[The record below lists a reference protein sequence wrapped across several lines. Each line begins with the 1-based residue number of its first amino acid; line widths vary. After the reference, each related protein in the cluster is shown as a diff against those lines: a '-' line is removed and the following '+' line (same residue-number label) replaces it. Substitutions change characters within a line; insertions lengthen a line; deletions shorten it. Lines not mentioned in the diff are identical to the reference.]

1 MPHFHSRRRPQQPA
15 IKHIA
20 RDPSASSRLADI
32 GYIDRKGGWHA
43 IVNILDQSSCQHL
56 GIQPIHL
63 ASGLQQYIT
72 TQRVVP
78 SYEPLVELYNGSDK
92 QYQLVTPSELA
103 RLVGRAQNS
112 TDYTSQVAECTLGL
126 LIYPK
131 RNQTTTVFIAGQKM
145 FTRTLHLPNPVL
157 EDWLT
162 MYSPQVNRFATK
174 SIELFPPARPA
185 ALCLCLT
192 EYYSEAWKT
201 IHIRADSKASP
212 LALGWKP
219 PTNSLPGLWIVF
231 ESPQS
236 GTVVR
241 AGFSSSRNG
250 TKWIIGGDGIR
261 VPLRSKF
268 NVRLFCGSTFQISK
282 KQLERESLRRPI
294 QPPQNLAE

>member
-1 MPHFHSRRRPQQPA
+1 MPHLHSHRRPQQPA

-78 SYEPLVELYNGSDK
+78 SYEPLVEIYNGSDK

-103 RLVGRAQNS
+103 RYINRSGSLMFSLVGQAQNS
-112 TDYTSQVAECTLGL
+112 NDYTIQVAECTLGL

-131 RNQTTTVFIAGQKM
+131 RNQTTTAFIAGPKI

-174 SIELFPPARPA
+174 SIELFPPADRPV

-192 EYYSEAWKT
+192 EYFSEAWKT

-212 LALGWKP
+212 LALGWNP

-231 ESPQS
+231 EAPES

-241 AGFSSSRNG
+241 AGFSSSRVSS
-250 TKWIIGGDGIR
+250 IAQ
-261 VPLRSKF
+261 LR
-268 NVRLFCGSTFQISK
+268 I
-282 KQLERESLRRPI
+282 
-294 QPPQNLAE
+294 